1 MEKLNKKTSLEF
13 FAEEFSKL
21 PNLIIQGIENSNDD
35 ADFKNN
41 ANKFLEP
48 FKEQFSSLSNY
59 LIEVSKSSSIENL
72 NSANRLV
79 EMGAGN
85 KMISSAKSITKN
97 LKSIFSK
104 LALSDIIR
112 EIKKLIFFL
121 LDLFKAPKWIYT
133 VILLIDQI
141 LNALLGWDLPET
153 MDEVLS
159 MREVNFYKEIKAHKS
174 AVNFMVRDEND

>member
-1 MEKLNKKTSLEF
+1 MEKDIKKTELEQF
-13 FAEEFSKL
+13 TEEFSKL
-21 PNLIIQGIENSNDD
+21 PNLIIQGIENSNND
-35 ADFKNN
+35 ADFKKN
-41 ANKFLEP
+41 ANSFLEP
-48 FKEQFSSLSNY
+48 FKEQFNSLSNY
-59 LIEVSKSSSIENL
+59 LIEVSKNSSNENL

-79 EMGAGN
+79 QMGAGN
-85 KMISSAKSITKN
+85 KMINTAKAITKN

-121 LDLFKAPKWIYT
+121 LDLFNAPKWIYT
-133 VILLIDQI
+133 IILLIDQI

-159 MREVNFYKEIKAHKS
+159 KREIYFYQQIKIHKS
-174 AVNFMVRDEND
+174 TVNVFVGEEND

>member
-1 MEKLNKKTSLEF
+1 MEKDVKKTQLEQ

-35 ADFKNN
+35 ADFKKN
-41 ANKFLEP
+41 AKSFLEP

-59 LIEVSKSSSIENL
+59 LIEVSKNSSNENL

-79 EMGAGN
+79 QMGAGN
-85 KMISSAKSITKN
+85 QMVTTAKSITKN

-121 LDLFKAPKWIYT
+121 LDLFKAPKWVYT

-159 MREVNFYKEIKAHKS
+159 MREVNFYKEIRAHKS
-174 AVNFMVRDEND
+174 AVNVFAGEEND

>member
-1 MEKLNKKTSLEF
+1 MSKEIKLSSFELFTN
-13 FAEEFSKL
+13 EFSKL
-21 PNLIIQGIENSNDD
+21 ASPIILGIENSNTD

-41 ANKFLEP
+41 AKSFLDP
-48 FKEQFSSLSNY
+48 FKEQFASLSNY
-59 LIEVSKSSSIENL
+59 LIEASKNSSNENL
-72 NSANRLV
+72 NSANQLV

-85 KMISSAKSITKN
+85 QMITTAKSITKN

-121 LDLFKAPKWIYT
+121 LDLFKAPKWVYT
-133 VILLIDQI
+133 VILLIDQF

-159 MREVNFYKEIKAHKS
+159 RREVNFYREIREHKS
-174 AVNFMVRDEND
+174 TVNVFVGEDND

>member
-1 MEKLNKKTSLEF
+1 MEKESKKNQLEQ
-13 FAEEFSKL
+13 FAQEFSKL
-21 PNLIIQGIENSNDD
+21 PNLIIQGIADSNED
-35 ADFKNN
+35 ADFKKN
-41 ANKFLEP
+41 ANSFLEP

-59 LIEVSKSSSIENL
+59 LLDVSKNSSSENL

-79 EMGAGN
+79 QMGAGN
-85 KMISSAKSITKN
+85 QMVTTAKSITKN
-97 LKSIFSK
+97 LKSVFSK

-153 MDEVLS
+153 IDEILS
-159 MREVNFYKEIKAHKS
+159 TREVNMYREIREHKS
-174 AVNFMVRDEND
+174 AVNFLAGDENN